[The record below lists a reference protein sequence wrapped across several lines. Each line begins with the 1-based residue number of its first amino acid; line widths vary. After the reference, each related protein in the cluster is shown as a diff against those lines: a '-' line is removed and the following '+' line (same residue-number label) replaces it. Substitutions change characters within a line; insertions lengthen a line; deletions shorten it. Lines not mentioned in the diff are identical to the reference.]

1 VAGNVQERGGW
12 ERPVTCLVADD
23 HPAIVEAVA
32 HVLEASGV
40 EVVAR
45 LSDGER
51 ALAEIRRQRP
61 AVAVMDVRMPRLSG
75 IEVARRVH
83 AYAGVVLYS
92 GYAEPAL
99 VLEALDAGARGYVL
113 KESPLSDL
121 VRAVQAVAGGGS
133 WVDPLLAGRLAVGA
147 GEPGRTLTAREREV
161 LRLLADGY
169 ANDEVAELL
178 HLSPETVRTHLRKA
192 MRKLG
197 AETRT
202 EAVAT
207 ALRRRL
213 IV

>member
-1 VAGNVQERGGW
+1 M
-12 ERPVTCLVADD
+12 TCLVADD